1 MTAEPA
7 AHVYNLNSKK
17 MYNTEFNKTHVPSAY
32 TYIVY
37 HSLIQNT
44 SATLHR

>member
-7 AHVYNLNSKK
+7 ARVYNLNSKK
-17 MYNTEFNKTHVPSAY
+17 MYNTEFNRTRVPSAY
-32 TYIVY
+32 VYIVY